1 MDITMMLA
9 QVWGPIMIALGLG
22 FFFNR
27 SFYAGVYRDLEKA
40 PFAVVVFGMG
50 AIAAGIFQIHVHNVW
65 DTAPQIL
72 ISFFGWGLL
81 LKGIVCTV
89 FPTMADRG
97 GDWALNSKL
106 VPTIG
111 WVVLILGVYLSWVG
125 YFA

>member
-22 FFFNR
+22 FFFSP
-27 SFYAGVYRDLEKA
+27 SFYTRVYRDLEQA
-40 PFAVVVFGMG
+40 PFAVICFGMI
-50 AIAAGIFQIHVHNVW
+50 AMAAGIFQIHAHNVW
-65 DTAPQIL
+65 ETAPQIL

-81 LKGIVCTV
+81 VKGFICTA
-89 FPTMADRG
+89 FPGMADRG
-97 GDWALNSKL
+97 GDWALSSKL

-111 WVVLILGVYLSWVG
+111 WVVVLLGAYLSWVG